1 MQKATYPHFD
11 IVVVENNSTDP
22 DTFAYYQQAQQADA
36 RVKVVEYCARDTHE
50 GFNFSKLVNFG
61 VEQSTGDYV
70 LLLNNDMQVISPDFI
85 EQLISPFALE
95 NVGVVGGKLLY
106 RDGAI
111 QHAGVVIGA
120 FGSASHLHYNL
131 PDGNP
136 GYFHRADCI
145 QDLSCVTGACQMI
158 SRKAYNQVGGY
169 TPEFAVG
176 YNDVDF
182 CLKVR
187 DAGMR
192 VVYTPYA
199 RLYHFEYS
207 SRGKDETLAAKI
219 RGERER
225 SLLRYRWPFYYV
237 QGDLYYNINLDRD
250 SLYFGLNKQ
259 ND

>member
-1 MQKATYPHFD
+1 M
-11 IVVVENNSTDP
+11 
-22 DTFAYYQQAQQADA
+22 
-36 RVKVVEYCARDTHE
+36 
-50 GFNFSKLVNFG
+50 NFG

-192 VVYTPYA
+192 VVYTPM
-199 RLYHFEYS
+199 RVCTTS
-207 SRGKDETLAAKI
+207 NIRRAAKTKPWRRRFAGARTVALAI
-219 RGERER
+219 
-225 SLLRYRWPFYYV
+225 SVALLLCP
-237 QGDLYYNINLDRD
+237 G
-250 SLYFGLNKQ
+250 
-259 ND
+259 